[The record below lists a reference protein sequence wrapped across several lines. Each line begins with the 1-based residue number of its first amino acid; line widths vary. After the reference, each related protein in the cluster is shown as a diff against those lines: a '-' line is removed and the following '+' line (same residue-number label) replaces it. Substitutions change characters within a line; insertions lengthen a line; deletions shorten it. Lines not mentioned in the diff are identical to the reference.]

1 MTDSILSKGTKEDLR
16 ASCGQAFDAIHEALK
31 TCYEVLSLEDCLL
44 EPVVQLM
51 IRAETTLAK
60 AISKLDED
68 KE

>member
-1 MTDSILSKGTKEDLR
+1 MTDSILSNGTKEDLR
-16 ASCGQAFDAIHEALK
+16 ASCCQAFDSIHDALK
-31 TCYEVLSLEDCLL
+31 TCYELLSLQDCLL

-68 KE
+68 TE